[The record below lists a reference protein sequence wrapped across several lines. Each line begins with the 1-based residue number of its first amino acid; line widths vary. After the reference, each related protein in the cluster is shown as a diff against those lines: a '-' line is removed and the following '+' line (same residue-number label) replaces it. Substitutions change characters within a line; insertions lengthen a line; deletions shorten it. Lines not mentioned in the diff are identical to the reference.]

1 MPVYGAT
8 SSVGLWAVLL
18 AKIMGVWCFATMRQ
32 WQRVERLELV
42 GVDYVLLEEDLNE
55 SLETLP

>member
-1 MPVYGAT
+1 M
-8 SSVGLWAVLL
+8 
-18 AKIMGVWCFATMRQ
+18 MRQ